1 MDPLAL
7 ALLPGIGPKRLLE
20 LLAEENP
27 LLSLKERFP
36 QAAVVLPQ
44 AEREAE
50 GERRRAEAMGV
61 RILGLWEEAFPEGLR
76 RLPQP
81 PTHLYLKGELPEEG
95 KAVAIVGTRKASAWA
110 LSFARKL
117 ARGLSE
123 AGLCV
128 VSGLARGVD
137 REAHLGA
144 LEGGG
149 STLGVLGSALDR
161 IYPPEHRELAR
172 KVALVSEFPFGTG
185 PKPEFFPRRNRI
197 IAGLSRAVIVV
208 EAPLESGALITARH
222 ALELGKEVLAVP
234 GRPTDENSLG
244 ANRLIQD
251 GAYPVLSA
259 EDVLSYLG
267 FSGKPKKA
275 VELSQEEEG
284 LYALLRQGEALPED
298 LAQALGVPAE
308 KVLSLLTLLELKGLA
323 QALPGGR
330 YGAL

>member
-27 LLSLKERFP
+27 VRSLKERFP
-36 QAAVVLPQ
+36 QAAIGLPQ
-44 AEREAE
+44 AEKQAGRER
-50 GERRRAEAMGV
+50 ERAAALGV

-95 KAVAIVGTRKASAWA
+95 RAVAIVGTRKASSWA
-110 LSFARKL
+110 LFFTRRL
-117 ARGLSE
+117 ARELAE
-123 AGLCV
+123 AGVAVL
-128 VSGLARGVD
+128 SGLARGID

-149 STLGVLGSALDR
+149 RTLGVLGSALDR
-161 IYPPEHRELAR
+161 LYPPEHRELAHR
-172 KVALVSEFPFGTG
+172 MDLVSEFPLGTG

-197 IAGLSRAVIVV
+197 IAGLARAVIVV
-208 EAPLESGALITARH
+208 EAPLESGALITARY

-267 FSGKPKKA
+267 FSGKPRKA
-275 VELSQEEEG
+275 LELSQEEEG

-298 LAQALGVPAE
+298 LAQALGLPPE
-308 KVLSLLTLLELKGLA
+308 RVLSLLTLLELKGLA